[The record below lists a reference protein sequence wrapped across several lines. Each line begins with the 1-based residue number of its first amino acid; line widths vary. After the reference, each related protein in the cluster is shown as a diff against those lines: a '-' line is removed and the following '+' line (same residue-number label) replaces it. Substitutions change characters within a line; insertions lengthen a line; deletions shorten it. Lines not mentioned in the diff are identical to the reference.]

1 MAEIHS
7 IGPFILGKTLGE
19 GATGKVKLAFHRD
32 TGFKV
37 AIKII
42 KKDQLM
48 QKPSLYKKVEREIA
62 VLKVLD
68 HPNVVKLYEVYE
80 TSKYLFLITEYIDGG
95 ELFDYIISKGCL
107 EAPEALKF
115 FQMLIHG
122 VDYCHSNHIC
132 HRDLKPENLLLDSNK
147 NLKLADFGMAAVMK
161 PGEQLATSCGS
172 PHYASPEVVM
182 GIKYDGRLSDTW
194 SCGVILYALTSGKLP
209 FDDDNIRVLLRK
221 VKTGVFQM
229 PPFLHRD
236 VKDLISKMLVVNPQ
250 ERMTIKDVKQHVYF
264 LSNKSADLYPPIKNL
279 EDSGK
284 RLREEEIDSEI
295 LSTLESL
302 LFGTKEEI
310 KVLLTSDER
319 TICRAMYWIL
329 LREKDV
335 SASESR
341 YQKNPIKLGEGRK
354 RSHSFAPQRVA
365 PSPPLITP
373 VKMPPIQ
380 SPTLSIPLP
389 LTPGKEKKKAAAS
402 PLRESSE
409 IKTLN
414 PNDIAFAQTGERTPT
429 PSKTSPHFLNPVA
442 GVGSGS
448 QRHIVLP
455 RVGTPVTSDSPQ
467 LLSPLEEGVKNKNLA
482 HLRPTRRSSVSVG
495 SNGAP
500 FAAAGVAMTSDAVG
514 ERLQKL
520 ALKAAEDPVTPSSS
534 PVYGTSPAKK
544 SFWSNIFGKKEKH
557 SDIEGSV
564 PDPVDAPS
572 IKKEKGREKEKHHES
587 KHSPS
592 TSPRLVI
599 TSAEPVVHSKAA
611 PPLPVIEDPEE
622 EEEAGQVSNSMFRA
636 AMPLPVLKKEL
647 ERVMG
652 SLGVQFTLNGETQY
666 RAKYLSIEGA
676 STVDFTIEMTLEE
689 GAIMFE
695 FKQMSGDQEQYN
707 DMLSAVQFELKLK

>member
-310 KVLLTSDER
+310 KVLLASEER

-329 LREKDV
+329 LHEKEIT
-335 SASESR
+335 ASESR

-373 VKMPPIQ
+373 VKINQNSPMPMATPTPPI
-380 SPTLSIPLP
+380 
-389 LTPGKEKKKAAAS
+389 TPGRDKKKLFSS
-402 PLRESSE
+402 PLRETSE
-409 IKTLN
+409 IKVAPSESTSPSPLHM
-414 PNDIAFAQTGERTPT
+414 GERSLTPT
-429 PSKTSPHFLNPVA
+429 KLTPHYLTVQNT
-442 GVGSGS
+442 GVGS
-448 QRHIVLP
+448 QRHIILP
-455 RVGTPVTSDSPQ
+455 RVGTPADSPQ

-500 FAAAGVAMTSDAVG
+500 YAAAGVAINTDATG
-514 ERLQKL
+514 DRLQKL
-520 ALKAAEDPVTPSSS
+520 ALKVSSEDDTSPSSS
-534 PVYGTSPAKK
+534 PVSGASPAKK
-544 SFWSNIFGKKEKH
+544 SFWSNIFNGKKH
-557 SDIEGSV
+557 PDIEAGTV
-564 PDPVDAPS
+564 PDPVEAPS
-572 IKKEKGREKEKHHES
+572 VKRERERGREKNL
-587 KHSPS
+587 SPS
-592 TSPRLVI
+592 SSPRLTI
-599 TSAEPVVHSKAA
+599 SELRPRGM
-611 PPLPVIEDPEE
+611 PPLPVLDDSDDDDGDD
-622 EEEAGQVSNSMFRA
+622 ADQVSNSMFRA